1 MIRNHS
7 YACSNEALIK
17 PQGIRARLEPDLDR
31 DEDFRDLVPLTPPAP
46 LPLSAALRVFV
57 CRSEEVQI
65 IRNHSNAC
73 SSEALIKPQGIR
85 ARLEPDLDRDEDFR
99 DLVPS
104 TPNPSLSLSAYH
116 AAFSVHS
123 AGGNNVKHHVIAGGE
138 EKKQTCHCSLSD
150 TCFLSRSV
158 A

>member
-1 MIRNHS
+1 M
-7 YACSNEALIK
+7 
-17 PQGIRARLEPDLDR
+17 
-31 DEDFRDLVPLTPPAP
+31 
-46 LPLSAALRVFV
+46 
-57 CRSEEVQI
+57 

-85 ARLEPDLDRDEDFR
+85 ARLEPDLYRDEDFR

-104 TPNPSLSLSAYH
+104 TPLPFSADQ
-116 AAFSVHS
+116 AALSVHS
-123 AGGNNVKHHVIAGGE
+123 AGGNNVKHHAIAGGE

-150 TCFLSRSV
+150 KCFLSRSV